1 MNAIQSASAQSAAS
15 SESTINAVC
24 DTSNMLH
31 ELWERAS
38 PSLSDSELE
47 WFAGASEHAGNIVGN
62 LRHVV
67 EGIGCLVANDGS
79 GQDIS
84 CRAGNFQSANSVS
97 SLLFSIENQLD
108 SLQGLINIGDSAG
121 HRLRNPDLYRRIEGC
136 TNPESPDALALRYP
150 INAKPFAIWFNK
162 TAAEENSPDPW
173 AVNDANGNPVFD
185 LPSLQVAQYV
195 AERLKRLG
203 GTASAMKGGAI

>member
-1 MNAIQSASAQSAAS
+1 MNAIQSASAQSATP

-24 DTSNMLH
+24 DSSNMLH
-31 ELWERAS
+31 ELWERTAS
-38 PSLSDSELE
+38 RLSESELE
-47 WFAGASEHAGNIVGN
+47 WFARASEHASHIVGN

-79 GQDIS
+79 LQNIGDKS
-84 CRAGNFQSANSVS
+84 GNFQSADSVS

-108 SLQGLINIGDSAG
+108 SVQGLMNIGSSASN
-121 HRLRNPDLYRRIEGC
+121 RLRNPDLYRRIEGC
-136 TNPESPDALALRYP
+136 TNPKSPEAFALCYP
-150 INAKPFAIWFNK
+150 INAKPFAVWFNK